1 MLFDLLDELEVAL
14 NTRNAAEKLKNREMI
29 DEEEEDAIRSNITVQ
44 QGREWLLSPKIGEK
58 LIGQKMNTIDGIL
71 LSQFFNLQ
79 EEDQI
84 AVWNQLD
91 FKNSWS
97 LEELRNMVSFFEK
110 NPF

>member
-1 MLFDLLDELEVAL
+1 
-14 NTRNAAEKLKNREMI
+14 
-29 DEEEEDAIRSNITVQ
+29 
-44 QGREWLLSPKIGEK
+44 
-58 LIGQKMNTIDGIL
+58 MNTIDGIL